1 MDRRAAANLIDAL
14 DAKSGIIAVV
24 GAGGKKSTLHR
35 LLEAHRAL
43 GTKRLLLT
51 STVQT
56 AAVPTALN
64 VPTIIIND
72 HDTKAAL
79 NEIKGRDG
87 AWLIAGPS
95 NKPERLSG
103 LSADLV
109 ASLHR
114 EGEFALSLVKA
125 DGARMR
131 MIKAP
136 GPDEPALP
144 DDVTTILPIV
154 SARVFGRPLSE
165 KLSHRPE
172 RLIDILQADWGT
184 EITTAH
190 VAKLLSSPKAALKNA
205 GTASLV
211 PIINMVDSPKDLAQ
225 AKEAATKALSMTERF
240 DRVALVSMRSP
251 SPLIEVVRQC

>member
-1 MDRRAAANLIDAL
+1 MDREAAATLIDAL
-14 DAKSGIIAVV
+14 GARRGIVAVV
-24 GAGGKKSTLHR
+24 GAGGKKSTLYR
-35 LLEAHRAL
+35 LLEAHRTL

-56 AAVPTALN
+56 AAAPTALN
-64 VPTIIIND
+64 VPTIIINS
-72 HDTKAAL
+72 HDAAAAIA
-79 NEIKGRDG
+79 ETKGRDG

-95 NKPERLSG
+95 NKPDRLSG

-114 EGEFALSLVKA
+114 QGAFALSLVKA

-136 GPDEPALP
+136 GTDEPALP

-172 RLIDILQADWGT
+172 RLSDIIEAVWGT
-184 EITTAH
+184 EIDAIH

-211 PIINMVDSPKDLAQ
+211 PIINMVDSSKRLAQ
-225 AKEAATKALSMTERF
+225 AREAALKALSMTERF
-240 DRVALVSMRSP
+240 DRVALVSMRAP
-251 SPLIEVVRQC
+251 SPLIEVVRQR